1 MYLVRSLRTFIGTST
16 ERTLTPL
23 ESFLPGDEFIETDT
37 DTIYIHNGMAWLLN
51 PGGSPG
57 GSDGQVQFNNNGVFG
72 GFGIW
77 NDSTNTLTLTKST
90 SAATEY
96 FLVLDQDGSG
106 GAHINMIAGSASGKV
121 GMTPT
126 YLNISTSSGVVIA
139 GSTVSIAGSTNVS
152 FDPGGYESV
161 IFQGSG
167 TDPAAIF
174 NNPNWPNYHF
184 QVKTENND
192 YMVYVNAGADSFNIG
207 TDTAGTIAQ
216 FTSTAIIFNDAEA
229 DVDIRWGGNGVTNG
243 YFYDAGNNRHGFG
256 TGTPSAK
263 IEVVSGA
270 LSGTNL
276 APQIKLGVG
285 AGEYQGFYS
294 TAANVFGMMGGAEND
309 GTNWIARH
317 TSATLL
323 TMAAIDGSIRFY
335 TNVGLTAGN
344 NFTPSER
351 MRIYSNGNLSL
362 FGAGSF
368 GSGVEVM
375 FIKNRTTA
383 PTSNPSGG
391 GILYVESGAL
401 KYRGSSGTVTTIANA

>member
-1 MYLVRSLRTFIGTST
+1 
-16 ERTLTPL
+16 
-23 ESFLPGDEFIETDT
+23 
-37 DTIYIHNGMAWLLN
+37 
-51 PGGSPG
+51 
-57 GSDGQVQFNNNGVFG
+57 
-72 GFGIW
+72 
-77 NDSTNTLTLTKST
+77 
-90 SAATEY
+90 
-96 FLVLDQDGSG
+96 
-106 GAHINMIAGSASGKV
+106 MIAGSASGKV

-256 TGTPSAK
+256 TGLPDFPVHVLSAESNVVRLERSVSGNVNFQDFYNPDTTDGNLAIWRFLSDTSGTGATEEVTFGNIFCEFDTHNHATRTGKIFFRTLDNGSFDTPMSISGNGIHGIGIGIGLSAPATSAK
-263 IEVVSGA
+263 LEIGGTNGA
-270 LSGTNL
+270 LLLPRMTTTQQNALTAVNGMIIFNS
-276 APQIKLGVG
+276 
-285 AGEYQGFYS
+285 S
-294 TAANVFGMMGGAEND
+294 TGKFTGYAGGA
-309 GTNWIARH
+309 W
-317 TSATLL
+317 
-323 TMAAIDGSIRFY
+323 
-335 TNVGLTAGN
+335 V
-344 NFTPSER
+344 
-351 MRIYSNGNLSL
+351 
-362 FGAGSF
+362 
-368 GSGVEVM
+368 
-375 FIKNRTTA
+375 
-383 PTSNPSGG
+383 
-391 GILYVESGAL
+391 AL
-401 KYRGSSGTVTTIANA
+401 H

>member
-139 GSTVSIAGSTNVS
+139 GSTVSIAGST
-152 FDPGGYESV
+152 
-161 IFQGSG
+161 
-167 TDPAAIF
+167 
-174 NNPNWPNYHF
+174 
-184 QVKTENND
+184 
-192 YMVYVNAGADSFNIG
+192 
-207 TDTAGTIAQ
+207 
-216 FTSTAIIFNDAEA
+216 AIIFNDAEA

-256 TGTPSAK
+256 TGLPDFPVHVLSAESNVVRLERSVSGNVNFQDFYNPDTTDGNLAIWRFLSDTSGTGATEEVTFGNIFCEFDTHNHATRTGKIFFRTLDNGSFDTPMSISGNGIHGIGIGIGLSAPATSAK
-263 IEVVSGA
+263 LEIGGTNGA
-270 LSGTNL
+270 LLLPRMTTTQQNALTAVNGMIIFNS
-276 APQIKLGVG
+276 
-285 AGEYQGFYS
+285 S
-294 TAANVFGMMGGAEND
+294 TGKFTGYAGGA
-309 GTNWIARH
+309 W
-317 TSATLL
+317 
-323 TMAAIDGSIRFY
+323 
-335 TNVGLTAGN
+335 V
-344 NFTPSER
+344 
-351 MRIYSNGNLSL
+351 
-362 FGAGSF
+362 
-368 GSGVEVM
+368 
-375 FIKNRTTA
+375 
-383 PTSNPSGG
+383 
-391 GILYVESGAL
+391 AL
-401 KYRGSSGTVTTIANA
+401 H